1 MSAYAFLSVLLM
13 SLPLPTH
20 PLPNINDTFNIST
33 YAFIYILLVSIILGL
48 ILGIILAKMFLWC
61 LIQLDPHRNIWDDS
75 YKYSPY
81 PVKRFGIFTIGKRSK
96 RKDEY
101 DVA

>member
-48 ILGIILAKMFLWC
+48 TLGIMLAKMFLWC
-61 LIQLDPHRNIWDDS
+61 LTQLDPHRNIWDDS
-75 YKYSPY
+75 YQYSQY

-96 RKDEY
+96 KREES

>member
-13 SLPLPTH
+13 SLPLPTY

-33 YAFIYILLVSIILGL
+33 YMFIYVLLVSIILGL
-48 ILGIILAKMFLWC
+48 TLGIMLAKMFLWC
-61 LIQLDPHRNIWDDS
+61 LTQLDPHRNIWDDS
-75 YKYSPY
+75 YEYSQY

-96 RKDEY
+96 KKEEY